1 MEAVSSKFRNGLPW
15 ELVYADYLILITYM
29 EPEFMTGNLQLVII
43 IIMIFNKKV
52 DTRNFKQCKER

>member
-1 MEAVSSKFRNGLPW
+1 MEAVSSKFRIGLPW

-43 IIMIFNKKV
+43 IIMIFNKKSWH
-52 DTRNFKQCKER
+52 TQL